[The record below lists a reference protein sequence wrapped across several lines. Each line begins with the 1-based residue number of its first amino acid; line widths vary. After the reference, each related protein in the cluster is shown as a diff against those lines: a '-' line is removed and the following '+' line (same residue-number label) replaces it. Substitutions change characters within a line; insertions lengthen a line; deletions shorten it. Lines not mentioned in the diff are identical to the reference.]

1 MVDLRQRKMMEVKGA
16 DHRLA
21 RRVIQEVDSCQ
32 KVLMAVMHEMAR
44 KAKKVEMA
52 DQTKLMEVKGAD
64 HHLTKT
70 AALVHSKT

>member
-1 MVDLRQRKMMEVKGA
+1 
-16 DHRLA
+16 
-21 RRVIQEVDSCQ
+21 
-32 KVLMAVMHEMAR
+32 MAVMHEMAR